1 MQKLLVVLT
10 LLVDM
15 IIFIFIAG
23 GWVYDDPRR
32 VYSPRK
38 YFAVKKLLAVHNIS
52 DVQRD
57 VIGRMLAE
65 EEAKLLDL
73 FSPLGHRGLVSI
85 E

>member
-10 LLVDM
+10 LLDVT
-15 IIFIFIAG
+15 IIFIFVAG

-38 YFAVKKLLAVHNIS
+38 YFAVKKLLADHNIS

-73 FSPLGHRGLVSI
+73 FSPLGHPGLVSI

>member
-1 MQKLLVVLT
+1 M
-10 LLVDM
+10 
-15 IIFIFIAG
+15 
-23 GWVYDDPRR
+23 YDDPRR

-38 YFAVKKLLAVHNIS
+38 YFAVKKLLADHNIS